1 MRVPLYRQ
9 AQKAVRQYVLDHG
22 LRPGDPLPSEGEL
35 AEQLGMSRASLREAT
50 RSLES
55 LGVIEARHGTGLF
68 VGKFTFDPILEHL
81 PYGLLLDGA
90 AFEEVLEVRHALE
103 EHLIVKASKVLSEQ
117 DLADLDEIVQQMREQ
132 QVDGQPP
139 PELDLAF
146 HRRLFAP
153 LGNRLV
159 LDLIDLFW
167 QLYNRIGEQLA
178 EKNPHA
184 VEIHAEIIAAL
195 RTDDPRRLVE
205 AVSQHFAGIEHSVE
219 ASHVDDA
226 TRPAAPTNPEEVQ

>member
-9 AQKAVRQYVLDHG
+9 AQEAVRQYVLDHG
-22 LRPGDPLPSEGEL
+22 LSPGDPLPSEGEL
-35 AEQLGMSRASLREAT
+35 AEQLGMSRASMREAT

-68 VGKFTFDPILEHL
+68 VGKFSFGPILEHL
-81 PYGLLLDGA
+81 PYSLMLDGA

-103 EHLIVKASKVLSEQ
+103 EHLIVKISKVLTEQ
-117 DLADLDEIVQQMREQ
+117 DLSDLDEIVEQMREQ
-132 QVDGQPP
+132 QVGGQPP
-139 PELDLAF
+139 PELDYAF

-153 LGNRLV
+153 LGNHLV

-167 QLYNRIGEQLA
+167 QLYNRIGAELP

-184 VEIHAEIIAAL
+184 VEIHADIVTAL
-195 RTDDPRRLVE
+195 RSEDPQRLAE
-205 AVSQHFAGIEHSVE
+205 AVNQHFAGIEHSVE
-219 ASHVDDA
+219 ASHVDDESEADA
-226 TRPAAPTNPEEVQ
+226 T